1 MANLPISVLPNV
13 LASGV
18 TLDDLLVIVN
28 YDVPSGTTKNITT
41 FDLQTY
47 VTSGITDD
55 IITGGTYSGGTLVLN
70 TPGGPINISGFTEPF
85 SGGSG
90 NCITD
95 LYISNLHG
103 CSPITIH
110 DSVQYTGS
118 TASGVLSVAEG
129 RQTTAS
135 GDYSHSEG
143 FLTSSYGVGSHAE
156 GRFTQTGKYG
166 AYLSGPI
173 SGGIVTLNSSYGD
186 ATTYFYSGDTVVIDD
201 TNFNSDIG
209 RADFTI
215 SAVTFS
221 SPNTIIYLNQIGTT
235 CTGNAIIG
243 NLTGIYNWF
252 GDQIITSDYSHSQG
266 SGTVTI
272 GFASSASGY
281 YSAAIGDSS
290 TSSGFY
296 SRAYGNS
303 SNAEG
308 RQTKSIGNASHSEGR
323 QTTASGYASHSE
335 GFDTKAIGERSHSE
349 GYLTIAYGSVSHA
362 EGSETNALGNVSHSE
377 GQETISIGIA
387 SHAEGSGTITSGDSS
402 HAEGWCSVTF
412 GPSSHA
418 EGGDISALISG
429 GTTYGIG
436 SHAEGMLTKTFG
448 YGSHAEGYG
457 TVTDGDYQHAQGM
470 WNVTGD
476 TTQGAFIVGNGTNT
490 TNRSNLVFAAGNE
503 VNISGKTITTNLQ
516 VTSGATNGYVLTSD
530 ASGNASWQTPSG
542 GYTYEIGQYVPSE
555 GGVIAH
561 RWLSTIALG
570 SPEAGT
576 VQNYLVVDIDDL
588 SESAPFLTG
597 PVIPGTNYFSSWDGL
612 SNNTNLIANGGGGVG
627 TAVYIC
633 VNSTNNGKTDW
644 YLPAIDELSKIYQN
658 RFDIAQGLINA
669 GGTQMHLWENTLTD
683 YYYSSTAIG
692 ESAFLFNFSHGQ
704 SLQGDNSNS
713 YIVRAV
719 RKFSI

>member
-18 TLDDLLVIVN
+18 TPIDLLVIVN
-28 YDVPSGTTKNITT
+28 YDVFSGTTKNITAL
-41 FDLQTY
+41 DLQTY

-186 ATTYFYSGDTVVIDD
+186 ATTYFSSGDTVVIDD

-555 GGVIAH
+555 GGVIFH
-561 RWLSTIALG
+561 RYLD
-570 SPEAGT
+570 GT
-576 VQNYLVVDIDDL
+576 TENYLVVDTTNL
-588 SESAPFLTG
+588 STASAWSN
-597 PVIPGTNYFSSWDGL
+597 VSSTLIGSTAQSTWNGL
-612 SNNTNLIANGGGGVG
+612 SNSNAIVGQSGFTSGAAKLCLDYSVGLIN
-627 TAVYIC
+627 
-633 VNSTNNGKTDW
+633 DW
-644 YLPAIDELSKIYQN
+644 YLPAIDELSLLWQN
-658 RFDIAQGLINA
+658 RFNVNRTLSGNSSFGTIAGAVQIAYGNY
-669 GGTQMHLWENTLTD
+669 W
-683 YYYSSTAIG
+683 SSTEFDSSNAWIFAFSSGSADFETKAI
-692 ESAFLFNFSHGQ
+692 
-704 SLQGDNSNS
+704 NS
-713 YIVRAV
+713 YAVRAV
-719 RKFSI
+719 RKFSP